1 MSDNERKNK
10 DQDQLTDEELWGKKF
25 EEDMEDYSPQT
36 RAERR
41 AQEEQKKGKSS
52 NWLAV
57 AVIVL
62 AAIFIIPT
70 LYVAW
75 SRNDANE
82 FGSEQDKIEVTEKSE
97 EEKKREAEE
106 RKKRA
111 EERAEKE
118 RQEQEERER
127 QEQEEAKREAE
138 AQAEREAEEER
149 QRQQA
154 EAEREAEAERQAE
167 QNQSSAS
174 EAQNAQSETPSAQNT
189 YVVQPQD
196 NLYRI
201 ALNHGMTT
209 EEIMELNGLTST
221 TIQVGQVL
229 KVK

>member
-82 FGSEQDKIEVTEKSE
+82 FGSEKDKIEVTEKSE
-97 EEKKREAEE
+97 EEKQREAEE

-111 EERAEKE
+111 EERAEK
-118 RQEQEERER
+118 ER

-154 EAEREAEAERQAE
+154 EAEREAEARRQAE

-174 EAQNAQSETPSAQNT
+174 EAQNAQSETSSAQNT